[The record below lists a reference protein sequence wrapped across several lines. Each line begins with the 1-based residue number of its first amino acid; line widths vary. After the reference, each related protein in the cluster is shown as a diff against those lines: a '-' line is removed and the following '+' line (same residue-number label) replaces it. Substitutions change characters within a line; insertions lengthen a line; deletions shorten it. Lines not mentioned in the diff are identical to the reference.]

1 MLSKLLVNQ
10 NIRAKGGRRSF
21 QLSEGA
27 LNLNLTTPGDYV
39 VETEAIK
46 TISKRCKICYKL
58 VKKTI
63 FSDNGHNT
71 AKDVTF

>member
-10 NIRAKGGRRSF
+10 NIRAKGGRPSC

-46 TISKRCKICYKL
+46 TICKICHKL

-71 AKDVTF
+71 PKDVTF